1 MTREDRAESRFAHR
15 SITSDKMAFLY
26 EFMRML
32 RHYLLVPIIERALT
46 LLLTR
51 FCDPEPDEGYLREG
65 NVAVAQ
71 FEIEGAADDTE
82 IREARI
88 LRQRDVNDIMREFLG
103 ALGIAFK

>member
-1 MTREDRAESRFAHR
+1 
-15 SITSDKMAFLY
+15 
-26 EFMRML
+26 
-32 RHYLLVPIIERALT
+32 IERALT

-88 LRQRDVNDIMREFLG
+88 LRQRAVNDPMLEFLS
-103 ALGIAFK
+103 ALGIASK